1 MSGSA
6 VSTATIELWVNGE
19 RRRVVAANVR
29 ALLVVLGFDPEGR
42 GIAVA
47 RNGEVVP
54 RSAWE
59 TTTLAPEDRIDI
71 VGAVQGG

>member
-1 MSGSA
+1 MSGRT
-6 VSTATIELWVNGE
+6 VSTMAIELVVNGE
-19 RRRVVAANVR
+19 RQRLAAVDVR

-59 TTTLAPEDRIDI
+59 TTTLAPDDRIDI

>member
-1 MSGSA
+1 M
-6 VSTATIELWVNGE
+6 IELWINGTP
-19 RRRVVAANVR
+19 RVVGATDIR
-29 ALLVVLGFDPEGR
+29 GLLVELGEDPAGR

-54 RSAWE
+54 RGDWE
-59 TTTLAPEDRIDI
+59 RSTLVAGDRIDV

>member
-1 MSGSA
+1 MSSA
-6 VSTATIELWVNGE
+6 TVELWVNGE
-19 RRRVVAANVR
+19 RRLIAAPDVR
-29 ALLVVLGFDPEGR
+29 ALLIVLGLDPKGR

-54 RSAWE
+54 RSTWG
-59 TTTLAPEDRIDI
+59 TTTLMPEDRIDI

>member
-1 MSGSA
+1 MSGRA
-6 VSTATIELWVNGE
+6 VSTAAIELWVNGE
-19 RRRVVAANVR
+19 RHRVEAVDVR
-29 ALLVVLGFDPEGR
+29 ALLIVLGLDPAGR